1 MVADASKMLP
11 DTAPHSSHGSDRPWP
26 MQFPQ
31 LVPTVQWP
39 ELAACSFSWCYEK
52 QFQMRTHLRGGLNTL
67 HIPQLVQ
74 LFSGLKLAAR
84 SLQPVL

>member
-1 MVADASKMLP
+1 
-11 DTAPHSSHGSDRPWP
+11 

-52 QFQMRTHLRGGLNTL
+52 QFQMRARLRGGLNTL

-84 SLQPVL
+84 SLQPVLWKQKMFADASRGWPERTAQ